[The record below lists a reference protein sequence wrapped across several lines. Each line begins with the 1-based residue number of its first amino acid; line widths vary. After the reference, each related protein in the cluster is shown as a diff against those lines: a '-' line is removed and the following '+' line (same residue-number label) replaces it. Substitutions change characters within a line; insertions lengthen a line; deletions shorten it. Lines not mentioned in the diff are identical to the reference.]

1 MTFLSLLL
9 VLIFVQWWGSGAPVQ
24 KDGWFLAYRDWLREQ
39 PALTWP
45 GARLL
50 LTVLGPV
57 LALWLLLWLVACW
70 FSSFWL
76 LLIGVLV
83 LLYSLGRGDFTAQV
97 RAYIEASEREDS
109 VSAARI
115 LERLQR
121 GSVGED
127 DAYASTE
134 DVAREDSD
142 ENSDGNLGQAEYR
155 GEGPEDWPE
164 LHREALRTIAYR
176 GFERMFAVIFWF
188 FLLGPAGA
196 LLYRL
201 GVINRQQDDSPLAG
215 RLVWLMEWPVV
226 RLMGLTWS
234 MAGNFDACFL
244 RCQRQLLDVKASSAQ
259 LLEEQ
264 LSGALSVVEGERPVS
279 LDAVRAS
286 QSLLSRSLLIWVS
299 LLALVTLL
307 A

>member
-24 KDGWFLAYRDWLREQ
+24 KDGWFLSYRKWLLEQ

-50 LTVLGPV
+50 LSVLGPV
-57 LALWLLLWLVACW
+57 LALWLLLWLVSCW

-76 LLIGVLV
+76 LLIAVLV

-115 LERLQR
+115 LEQLR
-121 GSVGED
+121 
-127 DAYASTE
+127 
-134 DVAREDSD
+134 
-142 ENSDGNLGQAEYR
+142 R
-155 GEGPEDWPE
+155 GEGDQEAAREESAEANQRPTPDDWPS
-164 LHREALRTIAYR
+164 LHREALGVIAYR

-188 FLLGPAGA
+188 FILGPLGA

-201 GVINRQQDDSPLAG
+201 SVLNREQDPSPMAA
-215 RLVWLMEWPVV
+215 RLVWLLEWPVV

-244 RCQRQLLDVKASSAQ
+244 RCQRGLLDVQEPSER
-259 LLEEQ
+259 LLEDQ
-264 LSGALSVVEGERPVS
+264 LSGALGATEEDEEVS

-299 LLALVTLL
+299 LLALITLL
-307 A
+307 T